1 MKRCGGMPIARMPRM
16 GHKSGTP
23 FDPWRRLLTP
33 LIVTLIPI
41 ARSQPSVNVA
51 VPGFSEVF
59 GLGQGSGTEVGL
71 GSMMVVPACR
81 VDR

>member
-16 GHKSGTP
+16 GHPEDSC
-23 FDPWRRLLTP
+23 RRLLTP

-59 GLGQGSGTEVGL
+59 GLGQGSGTEVG
-71 GSMMVVPACR
+71 SMIVPACS

>member
-16 GHKSGTP
+16 GHKSGLE
-23 FDPWRRLLTP
+23 DPWRRLLTP

-59 GLGQGSGTEVGL
+59 GLGQGSGTEVG
-71 GSMMVVPACR
+71 SPCS